1 MDYSVKIFFPAIAL
15 YLVSEMTAFEPS
27 RSITRKIYSMTPE
40 KSKFSMESVLQ
51 KIQLLD
57 MSGRVKGL

>member
-15 YLVSEMTAFEPS
+15 YLTSKMTAFEPS
-27 RSITRKIYSMTPE
+27 RKIYSMTPE
-40 KSKFSMESVLQ
+40 KSKFSIESVLQ
-51 KIQLLD
+51 KNQLLG